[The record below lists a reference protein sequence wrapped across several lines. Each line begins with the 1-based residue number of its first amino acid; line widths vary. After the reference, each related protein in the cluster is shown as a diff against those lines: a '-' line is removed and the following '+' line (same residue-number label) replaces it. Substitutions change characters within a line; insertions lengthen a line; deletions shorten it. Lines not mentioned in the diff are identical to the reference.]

1 MTSYVEQAVTARIA
15 AVQTKTQQQQREDRA
30 VFARSRAAGLG
41 ARKRTK
47 LRRVFC
53 ATCAKLQRK
62 GTYLR
67 CPLGCGEAV
76 CKSRAGCGNTHLR
89 QCPSRVDTA
98 TTREAS

>member
-1 MTSYVEQAVTARIA
+1 MTSHVEQQVAARIA
-15 AVQTKTQQQQREDRA
+15 AARAKTQQQQEERGAFSRRREE
-30 VFARSRAAGLG
+30 GLVS
-41 ARKRTK
+41 RKRQK
-47 LRRVFC
+47 LARVFC
-53 ATCAKLQRK
+53 ATCARLQRK

-76 CKSRAGCGNTHLR
+76 CKSRAGCGNSHLR